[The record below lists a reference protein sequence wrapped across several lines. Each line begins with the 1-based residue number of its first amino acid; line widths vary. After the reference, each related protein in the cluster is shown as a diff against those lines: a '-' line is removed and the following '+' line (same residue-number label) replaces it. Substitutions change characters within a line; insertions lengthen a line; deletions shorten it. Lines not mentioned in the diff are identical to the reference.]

1 MKYSTWKHLEKL
13 RDELDIKAGKRVQQF
28 LALAFLR
35 IGAVNLTNNCVQGI
49 DIEFE
54 LDECEWAIE
63 VKMVISD
70 DRNAVSLGDKD
81 LGGLLGRTERGR
93 RSLVAVLGNQLTDE
107 WLFILH
113 PGSGLKPKDRT
124 PMPLFRPFQLRDLTE
139 RIQGPIEEGDD
150 DNLGPVGP
158 TGSTGPMGLAEH
170 FEQIVEENIQIALK
184 EDGETELNKVLK
196 KEGAQVS

>member
-1 MKYSTWKHLEKL
+1 MKYSTWKHLENL

-54 LDECEWAIE
+54 LDECEWAVE

-70 DRNAVSLGDKD
+70 DRNAVSLGNKD

-107 WLFILH
+107 WLFIPH
-113 PGSGLKPKDRT
+113 PGSGLKPRDKT
-124 PMPLFRPFQLRDLTE
+124 PMPLFRPFQLRDM
-139 RIQGPIEEGDD
+139 QGPFEEGDD
-150 DNLGPVGP
+150 DNIDP
-158 TGSTGPMGLAEH
+158 TSPTGPMGLAGRIKEP
-170 FEQIVEENIQIALK
+170 FEQTVEEYIQIALK
-184 EDGETELNKVLK
+184 EDGETGLNKVLE